1 MKRNKPLIFLFLV
14 LMLLLG
20 LSIGGSITTFI
31 FFLEKSDHLLAIIAY
46 ALLALFTLLII
57 ITTFLFFQY
66 KDKLFVLAKGDE
78 NYEEQ

>member
-1 MKRNKPLIFLFLV
+1 MKRNSPIILLFLV

-31 FFLEKSDHLLAIIAY
+31 FFIEKNDMLLAIIAY
-46 ALLALFTLLII
+46 ALLAVFTLLIVI
-57 ITTFLFFQY
+57 SVFLFFQY

-78 NYEEQ
+78 DYEK